1 MRTIVTPRRSTALAI
16 TLLTVLG
23 IAACGGDDDDASS
36 TPTGGADEITVV
48 AKDLGFDADSYSADA
63 GEVTI
68 SYENTGAVEHTL
80 VIDGVDDFKLDV
92 PAHGDVDE
100 STLQLEAG
108 TYTIYCDVPGHRDAG
123 MEATVEVS

>member
-1 MRTIVTPRRSTALAI
+1 VTCRSTALVI
-16 TLLTVLG
+16 TLLAVLG

-36 TPTGGADEITVV
+36 TPTSGADGITVV

-92 PAHGDVDE
+92 PANGDVDE